1 MGLLEGFDAVASTS
15 VVLGYLDPGTGS
27 MAFQILVASLL
38 STSFFLKTWFRGLLK
53 GSRS

>member
-1 MGLLEGFDAVASTS
+1 MALFSSVDSWASASHLLA
-15 VVLGYLDPGTGS
+15 YLDPGTGS

-38 STSFFLKTWFRGLLK
+38 STSFFLKTWVRQLLR